1 MGHEI
6 LSVKL
11 CELDEK
17 IGELHSRIRFI
28 GSAGQSRLQKE
39 IQKLEEEYIQTRLS
53 LGDKLKFSKASYV
66 FPLANAFTAI
76 EEEIQKAA
84 AKMDISICSLEDT
97 TCNEATET
105 TLEKQTLLAEY
116 SLDFALLAANRA
128 LLSSLKA
135 IETQKKIE
143 KQEERKIS

>member
-1 MGHEI
+1 MGQEI

-17 IGELHSRIRFI
+17 ISELHNRIQLI
-28 GSAGQSRLQKE
+28 DSAGQSCLQKE
-39 IQKLEEEYIQTRLS
+39 IKKLEKEYIQTLLS
-53 LGDKLKFSKASYV
+53 LGDKLKFSKASYI

-84 AKMDISICSLEDT
+84 AKMNISLCSLDDT
-97 TCNEATET
+97 TCNEATDT
-105 TLEKQTLLAEY
+105 TLEKQSLLAEY